1 MPAIALL
8 LLLVV
13 GLLDLAAAPTPAGRI
28 PKDVFVLRP
37 LDWIP
42 SVPQVR
48 VVPVAFP
55 DTKPMGYIHA
65 LASTGERLWMSAHPF
80 NDTNL
85 PPTAGRLW
93 TFLPG
98 DNRIDP
104 ATGILEVHAVH
115 GLQAQGKRLWLRIDG
130 GLARMDAASFAV
142 DPFGSAQG
150 IPGPQPPA
158 VAETSRGFFALGD
171 SGALFRLSPDE
182 KAFIRFD
189 ANPPTPD
196 TRDTSA
202 WGFLSGSGEWL
213 MAATDRRV
221 AIRHAEAQ
229 RWSTLP
235 TALRPRSPEL
245 DPIRIFAVCP
255 DAEGGFWIGCDA
267 GLGFIHAANG
277 TARLR
282 ERVGLVTVPGGLGIA
297 IAPGMQPTAAAI
309 EAARE
314 RVADGIRE
322 RMKLRARLARAA
334 RESGQPV
341 DAVTPLSRIPGG
353 VRALAMD
360 RGFLWVATADPAFPM
375 RSRILL
381 FHPGSQKWVG
391 GFPFAF
397 PVTALTADD
406 RYLWVGADTQFAR
419 ATPLYAV
426 EKSALLSIP
435 ASRWSPDTLDA
446 DDIRMKLASLPAT
459 ERTVFAFF
467 SGDYASV
474 LRWTEG
480 DTLTDEQW
488 FLRAMCYDPV
498 GLNQPDAFSL
508 NLRRLVI
515 RHPDSV
521 FTRLATALLERAGS
535 GRPTEGSP
543 SPASALPSASTPAPA
558 LPPSTGADAGTT
570 VPMPPSPSSTA
581 TAAPTSGV
589 PAAVA
594 APSIPAPARPV
605 SPQQPSSPSSQGTPA
620 LTLPKPTSPPAA
632 PSLPASGL
640 PGSAPEKA
648 SAGATDTAAAMLKR
662 RDLNRDG
669 KLNLVEL
676 RLWLGPTAELR
687 DWDRNG
693 DRELDREEFQ
703 AFYETQPAR

>member
-8 LLLVV
+8 LLLAA
-13 GLLDLAAAPTPAGRI
+13 GFLDLAAAPATASRI

-42 SVPQVR
+42 QVPQVR
-48 VVPVAFP
+48 VIPVAFP

-104 ATGILEVHAVH
+104 ATGILEVHAVS
-115 GLQAQGKRLWLRIDG
+115 GLQTQGKRLWLRIDG
-130 GLARMDAASFAV
+130 GLARMDATSFAV

-182 KAFIRFD
+182 KAFVRFD
-189 ANPPTPD
+189 AQPPTPD

-202 WGFLSGSGEWL
+202 WNLLSGSGEWL

-221 AIRHAEAQ
+221 AIRHAEAP
-229 RWSTLP
+229 RWNSLP
-235 TALRPRSPEL
+235 NALRPRSPEL
-245 DPIRIFAVCP
+245 DPVRIFAACP

-277 TARLR
+277 TSRFR
-282 ERVGLVTVPGGLGIA
+282 ERIGTVTVPGGLGITVA
-297 IAPGMQPTAAAI
+297 AGMQPTTAAI
-309 EAARE
+309 DAARE

-322 RMKLRARLARAA
+322 RMKLRARLARAS
-334 RESGQPV
+334 RETGQPI

-360 RGFLWVATADPAFPM
+360 RGFLWVAAADPVFPM

-391 GFPFAF
+391 WFPFAF

-406 RYLWVGADTQFAR
+406 RYLWVGADTQFVR

-426 EKSALLSIP
+426 EKSVLLSIP
-435 ASRWSPDTLDA
+435 SSRWSPDTLDA
-446 DDIRMKLASLPAT
+446 EDIRMKLAPLPAS

-480 DTLTDEQW
+480 ESLTDEQW

-498 GLNQPDAFSL
+498 GLNQPAPFAL
-508 NLRRLVI
+508 NLRRLII

-521 FTRLATALLERAGS
+521 FTPMATALLERAGS
-535 GRPTEGSP
+535 
-543 SPASALPSASTPAPA
+543 ALPTGNGAPSSGASDSKA
-558 LPPSTGADAGTT
+558 PPSTGSPAGTSAPIPPAPT
-570 VPMPPSPSSTA
+570 LSPSPGRSVVD
-581 TAAPTSGV
+581 AAPTSTSPATPV
-589 PAAVA
+589 PGQALPSPSPIVPG
-594 APSIPAPARPV
+594 AP
-605 SPQQPSSPSSQGTPA
+605 QPSSPQP
-620 LTLPKPTSPPAA
+620 PVPAA
-632 PSLPASGL
+632 PPAIPVVPPSARPTPPTGPVP
-640 PGSAPEKA
+640 PGSTNTA
-648 SAGATDTAAAMLKR
+648 SLTLKR

-693 DRELDREEFQ
+693 DRELVS
-703 AFYETQPAR
+703 

>member
-1 MPAIALL
+1 MLAIALFL
-8 LLLVV
+8 LLAA
-13 GLLDLAAAPTPAGRI
+13 GLLEVAAAPASANRV

-42 SVPQVR
+42 TVPQVR
-48 VVPVAFP
+48 VIPVAFP
-55 DTKPMGYIHA
+55 ATKPMGYIHA

-80 NDTNL
+80 SDTNL

-104 ATGILEVHAVH
+104 ATGILEVHAVS
-115 GLQAQGKRLWLRIDG
+115 GLQTQGKHLWLRIDG
-130 GLARMDAASFAV
+130 GLARMDATSFAV

-182 KAFIRFD
+182 KNFVRID

-202 WGFLSGSGEWL
+202 WAFLSGSGEWL

-221 AIRHAEAQ
+221 AIRHADAQ
-229 RWSTLP
+229 RWNSLP

-245 DPIRIFAVCP
+245 DPVRIFGACP
-255 DAEGGFWIGCDA
+255 DSEGGFWIACDA
-267 GLGFIHAANG
+267 GLGFIHGANG
-277 TARLR
+277 TSRLR
-282 ERVGLVTVPGGLGIA
+282 ERVGTVTVSGGLGIA
-297 IAPGMQPTAAAI
+297 IAPGLQPTAAAI

-322 RMKLRARLARAA
+322 RMKLRARLARAT
-334 RESGQPV
+334 RETGQPV

-360 RGFLWVATADPAFPM
+360 RGFLWVATTDPVFPM

-426 EKSALLSIP
+426 EKSSLLSIP

-446 DDIRMKLASLPAT
+446 DDIRMKLAVLPT
-459 ERTVFAFF
+459 PERTVFAFF

-480 DTLTDEQW
+480 DSLTDEQW
-488 FLRAMCYDPV
+488 FLRAMCFDPI
-498 GLNQPDAFSL
+498 GLNQPDPFAL

-535 GRPTEGSP
+535 TRPTEGMPVPSSAPASSSP
-543 SPASALPSASTPAPA
+543 SATEPALTPTDPVPPTLSTPGTASPTNEVSPTAPP
-558 LPPSTGADAGTT
+558 LSTPQPIRPVSVQTPNAAAIQGQTQSQPAG
-570 VPMPPSPSSTA
+570 SPITPTSTA
-581 TAAPTSGV
+581 TS
-589 PAAVA
+589 
-594 APSIPAPARPV
+594 
-605 SPQQPSSPSSQGTPA
+605 
-620 LTLPKPTSPPAA
+620 
-632 PSLPASGL
+632 L
-640 PGSAPEKA
+640 PGSRPEKTP
-648 SAGATDTAAAMLKR
+648 SMETNAAAIMLKR

-676 RLWLGPTAELR
+676 RLWLGPTAELG

-693 DRELDREEFQ
+693 DRELDREEFP
-703 AFYETQPAR
+703 AFFEAHPGR